1 MKFFNKH
8 LGNTIPLLFLVIMGV
23 LLTIT
28 IAHKSQEQS
37 RQKSYAQVT
46 DSTELSITVF
56 LDGIGNAGDSVSPSN
71 ARLSNK
77 NPDSIQK
84 DATVSVYN
92 QSNQLVMARIGRI
105 VFDYDDGAYIGVVD
119 MGNLQSGTY
128 ILKIKMNNYLQKRVT
143 GTVRVT
149 KATRTTVPAVI
160 LPAGDINNDN
170 KTDILDYNILRG
182 CYSEILPA
190 TFCDD
195 TRFLLSDISND
206 GYVDALDY
214 NLLLREFNLSGN

>member
-1 MKFFNKH
+1 M
-8 LGNTIPLLFLVIMGV
+8 IPLLFLIIIGIP
-23 LLTIT
+23 LSIT
-28 IAHKSQEQS
+28 IVYKSQEQS
-37 RQKSYAQVT
+37 LRQRSFAQVT
-46 DSTELSITVF
+46 DSTELSITVL

-71 ARLSNK
+71 AKLSNK

-92 QSNQLVMARIGRI
+92 QSNQLVMTRSGRLG
-105 VFDYDDGAYIGVVD
+105 FDYDDGAYIGVVD

-128 ILKIKMNNYLQKRVT
+128 IIKIKMNSYLQKRVN

-149 KATRTTVPAVI
+149 KATRTTVPSVT

-214 NLLLREFNLSGN
+214 NLLLREFNLTGN